1 MLGSGRDLDARAVAL
16 QRRHLDLRTE
26 RGGCETD
33 GNFTDDVIAL
43 AGEGRMR
50 RDMDQHIEVAGRAAV
65 LPRLALVRQAQPG
78 ARLDA
83 GGNVHVEHAFRLH
96 PLLPAARRAERG
108 DGVAGALAASARLI
122 DGEEAL
128 LEPELASALA
138 AQAGLDVV
146 GALGPAAAALLA
158 DLPSGDL
165 ETDFLAVD
173 GVFKGETQAVLDVGA
188 PGDPVPPL
196 PPAEE
201 VLEDVVEDVAEALPE
216 PDRKS
221 TRLNSS
227 H

>member
-1 MLGSGRDLDARAVAL
+1 ATGW
-16 QRRHLDLRTE
+16 
-26 RGGCETD
+26 
-33 GNFTDDVIAL
+33 
-43 AGEGRMR
+43 
-50 RDMDQHIEVAGRAAV
+50 EVY
-65 LPRLALVRQAQPG
+65 
-78 ARLDA
+78 
-83 GGNVHVEHAFRLH
+83 VEHAFRLH
-96 PLLPAARRAERG
+96 PLLTAERRAERG
-108 DGVAGALAASARLI
+108 DGVAGTLAASARLI

-188 PGDPVPPL
+188 AGDPVPPL

-201 VLEDVVEDVAEALPE
+201 VVEDVVEDVAEALPE
-216 PDRKS
+216 PLKAMRS
-221 TRLNSS
+221 LGTANGARVTGL
-227 H
+227 